1 MQRHT
6 TSQPND
12 DHADRLLLLRE
23 RELAVRWRMSPRTL
37 QRWRAE
43 RYGPAFIRIGG
54 SIRYRMSEV
63 LAFEERR
70 SCGGKEDE

>member
-1 MQRHT
+1 MANRNEFKSSSGDTQ
-6 TSQPND
+6 
-12 DHADRLLLLRE
+12 AVLRE
-23 RELAVRWRMSPRTL
+23 RDLAERWKVSPRTL

-70 SCGGKEDE
+70 SCGGADVE